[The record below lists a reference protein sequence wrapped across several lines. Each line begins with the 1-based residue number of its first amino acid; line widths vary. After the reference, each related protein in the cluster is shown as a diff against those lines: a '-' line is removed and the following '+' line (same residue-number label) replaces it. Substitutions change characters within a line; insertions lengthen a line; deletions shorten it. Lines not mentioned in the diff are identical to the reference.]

1 MTDPTNPTIEQ
12 LLRDLGQKIAKGGS
26 GADRIMVRI
35 TRSFLNTIGDELK
48 DDESSRSSHSVSVF
62 RIARSLLNT
71 IDDGLEEQLREQG
84 AKEQLLLALKE
95 VETLRGIVRDQAR
108 IIKEQAEALDDNKQA
123 LQRVVSMISGI
134 GLNGSAKPKG
144 KYRHRGEA

>member
-26 GADRIMVRI
+26 GADRIMVKI
-35 TRSFLNTIGDELK
+35 ARSFVNTLGDGLE
-48 DDESSRSSHSVSVF
+48 DDESKRSYV
-62 RIARSLLNT
+62 RLARSLVNT
-71 IDDGLEEQLREQG
+71 VDDGLEDQLREQG
-84 AKEQLLLALKE
+84 AKEQLLLALEE
-95 VETLRGIVRDQAR
+95 VEKLRGVVRDQAR

-123 LQRVVSMISGI
+123 IQRIVSMISGI
-134 GLNGSAKPKG
+134 NGINGSAKPKV

>member
-12 LLRDLGQKIAKGGS
+12 LLRDLGQRIAKGGS

-35 TRSFLNTIGDELK
+35 TRSFLNTLGDELE
-48 DDESSRSSHSVSVF
+48 DDESSHRSVSVF
-62 RIARSLLNT
+62 RLARSLLNT
-71 IDDGLEEQLREQG
+71 VDDGLEDQLREQG
-84 AKEQLLLALKE
+84 AKEQLLLALEE
-95 VETLRGIVRDQAR
+95 VEKLRGVVRDQAR

>member
-12 LLRDLGQKIAKGGS
+12 LLRDLGQRIAKGGS
-26 GADRIMVRI
+26 GADRIMVKI
-35 TRSFLNTIGDELK
+35 ARSFVNTLGDGLE
-48 DDESSRSSHSVSVF
+48 DDESKRSYV
-62 RIARSLLNT
+62 RLARSLVNT
-71 IDDGLEEQLREQG
+71 VDDGLEDQLREQG
-84 AKEQLLLALKE
+84 AKEQLLLALEE
-95 VETLRGIVRDQAR
+95 VEKLRGVVRDQAR

>member
-48 DDESSRSSHSVSVF
+48 DYESSHRSVSVF

-84 AKEQLLLALKE
+84 AKEQLLLALEE
-95 VETLRGIVRDQAR
+95 VEKLRGIVRDQAR